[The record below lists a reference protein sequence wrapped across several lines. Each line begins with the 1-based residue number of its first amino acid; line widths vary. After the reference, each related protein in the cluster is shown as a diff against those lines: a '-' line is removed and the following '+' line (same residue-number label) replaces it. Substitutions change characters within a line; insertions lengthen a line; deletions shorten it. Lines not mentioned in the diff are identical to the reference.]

1 LDGGAV
7 AEAIRQATA
16 TEPLKRGIEF
26 DAPYRGIL
34 DTLRRERETEAAYKS
49 LASNAWAL
57 SVTDTARTLA
67 TQNSALVEQQRH
79 LASSVLDTVRAFDAN
94 KSLVACAIAAASVGD
109 TYRKMVAEALPRF
122 ATFGAI
128 AERMLMIDTM
138 TARLSDGVAETATA
152 FAARTVIEMQRVAE
166 AIADAE
172 IDAESS
178 ELQES
183 MLDLIVGLFSNLGPN
198 TIPQLQRMGL
208 VKFAGYICTFLGLV
222 LSAYALIPHEQAMGP
237 QEKAA
242 FAEMSA
248 KLDQSLAENRRYHE
262 AAARSGEAF
271 LSRLPR
277 AELTRAAPLRSTPA
291 RDGEIVLKAPK
302 GIGAEYVHD
311 PPHALPR
318 VSMLD
323 QLGDP
328 SATCANGGWSSASG
342 SASSALRSP
351 SPASWPSSCP
361 PCWSPANRSRK
372 HAPQPDTRARPRRK
386 ALRDVLPGRGPT
398 NSTPF
403 VASDAHGNGMRD
415 EPWRGRPEKPHHAA
429 AHADREDDH
438 APGNDISE
446 NPCTRR
452 N

>member
-1 LDGGAV
+1 MMNNPFEYRESAIERFIREERERADLYKHALGGGAV

-16 TEPLKRGIEF
+16 TDTLMRAGDF

-49 LASNAWAL
+49 LTSNAWAL
-57 SVTDTARTLA
+57 SVTETARTLA
-67 TQNSALVEQQRH
+67 AQNGALVEQQRH

-94 KSLVACAIAAASVGD
+94 KSLVASAIAAASVGD

-138 TARLSDGVAETATA
+138 TARLSDDVAETATA

-172 IDAESS
+172 TDAESS

-183 MLDLIVGLFSNLGPN
+183 MLDLIMGLFSNLGPN

-208 VKFAGYICTFLGLV
+208 VEFAGYICTFLSLV
-222 LSAYALIPHEQAMGP
+222 LSAYALIPHEQTMGP

-242 FAEMSA
+242 FAEVSA
-248 KLDQSLAENRRYHE
+248 KLDQSLAENHRYHE
-262 AAARSGEAF
+262 AAARSDEAF

-277 AELTRAAPLRSTPA
+277 AALARAATLRSTPA

-302 GIGAEYVHD
+302 GTELAIERAQGNWRKIVFRD
-311 PPHALPR
+311 PL
-318 VSMLD
+318 SN
-323 QLGDP
+323 QL
-328 SATCANGGWSSASG
+328 ARGWVYASVLTPL
-342 SASSALRSP
+342 AAV
-351 SPASWPSSCP
+351 PA
-361 PCWSPANRSRK
+361 
-372 HAPQPDTRARPRRK
+372 
-386 ALRDVLPGRGPT
+386 
-398 NSTPF
+398 
-403 VASDAHGNGMRD
+403 
-415 EPWRGRPEKPHHAA
+415 
-429 AHADREDDH
+429 DD
-438 APGNDISE
+438 GE
-446 NPCTRR
+446 
-452 N
+452 